1 MEESNAP
8 SSTSILLG
16 LPFMKMAKTKIDVD
30 EGTLFVV
37 FDGEIIKFNIFDA
50 IRTPTDQ
57 THTLCQI
64 DVFYSL
70 EQEVIWDV
78 YEDDVNDDS
87 ENAIPWDE
95 ISFVTLSYSI
105 INSNSS
111 VNSYEQMIPS
121 VV

>member
-1 MEESNAP
+1 
-8 SSTSILLG
+8 
-16 LPFMKMAKTKIDVD
+16 MKMAKTKIDVD

-50 IRTPTDQ
+50 IRTPTNQ
-57 THTLCQI
+57 THILCQI
-64 DVFYSL
+64 EVFYFL

-95 ISFVTLSYSI
+95 ISFVTLSYSVS
-105 INSNSS
+105 NSNSS
-111 VNSYEQMIPS
+111 VNSSEQMIPS